1 MLNIGLNKHVLA
13 LFVAP
18 YLSAIIPEIRQTIIL
33 FCIGAF
39 DVTDNHVWTAGTFF
53 IIHHIWVV
61 SYVDVD
67 ILQKLI
73 CVCVV
78 VWLFA
83 VKYILHYEY
92 TVDEKC
98 FLQIYSDYHFVTKR
112 RQLIVRC
119 LVARLKRCLVPIKV

>member
-18 YLSAIIPEIRQTIIL
+18 YLSAIVPEIRQTMNL
-33 FCIGAF
+33 FFIGAF

-73 CVCVV
+73 GVCVI
-78 VWLFA
+78 VW
-83 VKYILHYEY
+83 
-92 TVDEKC
+92 
-98 FLQIYSDYHFVTKR
+98 
-112 RQLIVRC
+112 
-119 LVARLKRCLVPIKV
+119 